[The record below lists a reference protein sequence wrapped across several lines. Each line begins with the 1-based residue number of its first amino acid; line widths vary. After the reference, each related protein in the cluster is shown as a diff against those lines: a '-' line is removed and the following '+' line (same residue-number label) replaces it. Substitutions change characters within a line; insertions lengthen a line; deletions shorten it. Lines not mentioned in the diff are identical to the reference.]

1 MTKNITSLFSVV
13 IRHVILPAMNTR
25 IPTTTIPTDSS
36 ASWLKI
42 IGINLLIWLGICT
55 IGAAGNYQDILRN
68 ESKVQFLNIWLSWIN
83 GHVPLFFLSSFL
95 HHFLQKCPSQIAS
108 AGHIMRLYL
117 LLSLSFFPL
126 HILYITIPKWLKMAD
141 EHTLQSFFER
151 FTQNSNFTWFL
162 EYAWFTGTF
171 TVVIAIRIWHI
182 GQARNAILQQTQT
195 AYLQLD
201 LALEQQRLRSL
212 RQQLEPHFIFN
223 ALNAISAL
231 VRTNEKSVALSG
243 IHRLS
248 DLLRYALTASNKDW
262 VSFKDELDFIRD
274 YLALQQLRYGERLE
288 VKIEG
293 DTPAIMQGDC
303 LPLLLQPLIENALRH
318 DLDCHEE
325 RSQIHMQFSLNADQV
340 TITIS
345 NQIPSNAVK
354 NPGLGLGLSQTHL
367 RIEMM
372 YKDDA
377 SMQIKE
383 SDKNFSVVI
392 TIPLHRPEIHL

>member
-1 MTKNITSLFSVV
+1 MNSLISS
-13 IRHVILPAMNTR
+13 
-25 IPTTTIPTDSS
+25 TTNPTDSS

-108 AGHIMRLYL
+108 AGLIMRLYL

-141 EHTLQSFFER
+141 GHTLQSFFER

-201 LALEQQRLRSL
+201 LALEQQRLQSL

-354 NPGLGLGLSQTHL
+354 NPGLGLGLSQTRL
-367 RIEMM
+367 RLEMM

>member
-1 MTKNITSLFSVV
+1 
-13 IRHVILPAMNTR
+13 MNTR
-25 IPTTTIPTDSS
+25 IPSMAVPTDSS
-36 ASWLKI
+36 TSWFKI

-95 HHFLQKCPSQIAS
+95 HHFLQKRPAQIAS
-108 AGHIMRLYL
+108 AGLIMRLYL

-126 HILYITIPKWLKMAD
+126 HIIYITIPKWLKMAD
-141 EHTLQSFFER
+141 EHTLQSFLVR

-171 TVVIAIRIWHI
+171 TVVIAVRIWHI

-248 DLLRYALTASNKDW
+248 DLLRYALTASKKDW

-288 VKIEG
+288 VMI
-293 DTPAIMQGDC
+293 DVVTPAILHGDC

-325 RSQIHMQFSLNADQV
+325 HSQIRMQLSLNADRV
-340 TITIS
+340 TI
-345 NQIPSNAVK
+345 QIDNRLHADAVK
-354 NPGLGLGLSQTHL
+354 NPGLGLGLSQTRL
-367 RIEMM
+367 RLEMM
-372 YKDDA
+372 YKSDA
-377 SMQIKE
+377 NMEIKE
-383 SDKNFSVVI
+383 SDKNFSVII
-392 TIPLHRPEIHL
+392 TIPLHRPEIQL